1 MPQVPRRHCRQAAR
15 PACRPAARQGRSA
28 SCKGLAAGALACS
41 LAACAPALDWREF
54 QPEGWP
60 LVVAM
65 PCKPAIQQRPVVL
78 AGQTIDMRML
88 SCTADGHLFAV
99 GAADVADP
107 ARVGPAMQAI
117 GQAAQANTRAAVLR
131 RQPAA
136 VPGMTPHADA
146 TRWQLQGQ
154 LPDGQPLAQQVQV
167 FAHGTRVFQA
177 SVIGPQADDVRAAP
191 FFDALKVVP

>member
-15 PACRPAARQGRSA
+15 PACRPAAGQGRSA

-146 TRWQLQGQ
+146 MRWQLQGQ